1 MDGIFD
7 LINLL
12 FLALAVGVLLRL
24 RSVLG
29 KRTGHERPPQNDRWL
44 ADKPSKP
51 EVVES
56 EPESKSAE
64 ASPEAP
70 PREQSAPLSP
80 LQRGLREISLA
91 DRSFDHE
98 RFLEGARIAYKQ
110 IVTGFA
116 ASNRERLQTL
126 LGADAFE
133 RFDAVMR
140 EREQQGETAECEVVA
155 IHSAEITDARMRDTT
170 ARVTVRFHAE
180 LLSCVRDKEGN
191 VVDGSAEQSHQ
202 SEDIWTFDR
211 NTRDADPNW
220 RLVKSSHE

>member
-1 MDGIFD
+1 MDGVFD

-29 KRTGHERPPQNDRWL
+29 RRTGHERPPQNDRWV

-51 EVVES
+51 EAVES
-56 EPESKSAE
+56 EPESKE

-70 PREQSAPLSP
+70 PQEQGASLSP

-91 DRSFDHE
+91 DRSFDQE
-98 RFLEGARIAYKQ
+98 RFLEGARIAYEQ

-126 LGADAFE
+126 LGADAFQ
-133 RFDAVMR
+133 RFDSAMR
-140 EREQQGETAECEVVA
+140 EREQREETAECEVVA
-155 IHSAEITDARMRDTT
+155 IHNADITEARMRDTT
-170 ARVTVRFHAE
+170 ARVTVRFQAE
-180 LLSCVRDKEGN
+180 LLSCVRDREGN
-191 VVDGSAEQSHQ
+191 VVDGSAEHSHRA
-202 SEDIWTFDR
+202 EDVWTFDR